1 MESPVSRI
9 PDVDAGPA
17 KGVLIYEDRT
27 SGIGIMTEEMTVLLA
42 KEGHETAFR
51 ELYER
56 HQEDIY
62 RLAYRYT
69 CSAQDAE
76 DVLQE
81 TFIKAFQGI
90 RAFDLSRNSSFAA
103 WVNRLCVYRCL
114 DHLRKEKRRRTHQI
128 ISLNECP
135 DELKAAGPSPECSA
149 EAGQLVQKIQQ
160 ALTRLS
166 PKQRIIFDMRYCQHH
181 DIRDIA
187 DTFGCSE
194 SAVKT
199 HLSRAREKLRDALA
213 PIVEEL

>member
-9 PDVDAGPA
+9 PNVDAGRPE
-17 KGVLIYEDRT
+17 GVLIDRDRT
-27 SGIGIMTEEMTVLLA
+27 SGICLMTDEMTVLLA
-42 KEGHETAFR
+42 KGGYESAFR

-56 HQEDIY
+56 HREDIY

-69 CSAQDAE
+69 GSAQDAE

-81 TFIKAFQGI
+81 TFIRAFQGL
-90 RAFDLSRNSSFAA
+90 RAFDISRNSSFTA

-114 DHLRKEKRRRTHQI
+114 DHLRKKKRRRTHQI

-135 DELKAAGPSPECSA
+135 DELKATGPSPECSA
-149 EAGQLVQKIQQ
+149 EAAQFVQKIQK

-166 PKQRIIFDMRYCQHH
+166 PKQRIIFDMRYGQYR

-187 DTFGCSE
+187 DTFGYSE

-199 HLSRAREKLRDALA
+199 HLSRAREKLRDDLA
-213 PIVEEL
+213 AIMEEL